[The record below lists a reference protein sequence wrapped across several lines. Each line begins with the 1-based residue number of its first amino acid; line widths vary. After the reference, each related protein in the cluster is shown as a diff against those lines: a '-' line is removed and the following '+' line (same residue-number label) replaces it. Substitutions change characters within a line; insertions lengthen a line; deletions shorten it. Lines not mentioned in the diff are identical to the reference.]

1 MWDVKFEEEE
11 KASLEGKIKSLTEYI
26 QNIESI
32 SRSKDDIIKNV
43 SQEASTYRKLLTLF
57 IILTILLLI
66 MIVYLSLR

>member
-1 MWDVKFEEEE
+1 MRT
-11 KASLEGKIKSLTEYI
+11 I
-26 QNIESI
+26 
-32 SRSKDDIIKNV
+32 SKDDIIKNV